1 MFIAEL
7 QGKLSTTD
15 ERKEDILT
23 SNVFSFF
30 KYANRQI
37 FLKSFL
43 NHIGI
48 QLENHEYDNAEF
60 IFWPT
65 YQDRTEPDLVI
76 LVGRYYL
83 LIEAKLYS
91 GFGKASELSAY
102 QLSREIAEGKLE
114 AQNLE
119 KEFRLIAVTAHYAKH
134 QFLTENPEFSLRDIT
149 WVNWHQ
155 IALLL
160 YKILN
165 ADENLDIENESFA
178 TDLYNLLIKKNLRKF
193 AGQEI
198 LIDLAPLTKN
208 TSTLFFDAITSNF
221 RGDFIGFQQ
230 SLTGFPLLQPG
241 IKLFF
246 ERPIKQY
253 FEKLSE
259 KTLLNNPDSIFFKR

>member
-43 NHIGI
+43 NQIGI
-48 QLENHEYDNAEF
+48 QLEKHEYDNAEF

-134 QFLTENPEFSLRDIT
+134 QFLAENPEFSLSDIT

-165 ADENLDIENESFA
+165 ADQHLDNENKSFA
-178 TDLYNLLIKKNLRKF
+178 TDLYNLLIKKNLRKY

-198 LIDLAPLTKN
+198 LVN
-208 TSTLFFDAITSNF
+208 TSPLIQISSILFFDAITAKY

-230 SLTGFPLLQPG
+230 SLTEFSLLQPVNDLFFDRPKKKFFDK
-241 IKLFF
+241 IFDRPLPSNPNDIFF
-246 ERPIKQY
+246 ER
-253 FEKLSE
+253 
-259 KTLLNNPDSIFFKR
+259 

>member
-1 MFIAEL
+1 MYIAEL
-7 QGKLSTTD
+7 QGKLSTAD

-43 NHIGI
+43 DLIGL
-48 QLENHEYDNAEF
+48 QLETHEYDNAEF

-65 YQDRTEPDLVI
+65 YQDRTEPDLII
-76 LVGRYYL
+76 LVGSYYL

-91 GFGKASELSAY
+91 GFGTASEFSAY

-119 KEFRLIAVTAHYAKH
+119 KEFHLIAVTAHYAKH
-134 QFLTENPEFSLRDIT
+134 QFIAENPEFSRSNII

-165 ADENLDIENESFA
+165 SDEKLDIESKSFA

-198 LIDLAPLTKN
+198 LIDMSPLKQN
-208 TSTLFFDAITSNF
+208 TSILFFDAITSKY
-221 RGDFIGFQQ
+221 RGDFIGFQK
-230 SLTGFPLLQPG
+230 SLGSFSQLQPG
-241 IKLFF
+241 KIIFF
-246 ERPIKQY
+246 DRPRKHF

-259 KTLLNNPDSIFFKR
+259 KTLQNIPEIIFFKR